1 MDETSGRKWSLLDN
15 WVRRKRIFFWIIVPI
30 LTATVIFL
38 IVYVMVNFSGQSEQP
53 LSFLILI
60 WILAYLGSIG
70 LTIWLGGTHN
80 ASRLTKKG
88 SEKQKS
94 VIIAITISIILT
106 FVWLITF
113 STYTTQ
119 TDYSTID
126 EALIE
131 SGLIEDKSH
140 LLYVSSLLVWL
151 ILMVCFLIQV
161 VVFYFVIEMLK
172 KSKA

>member
-1 MDETSGRKWSLLDN
+1 MNENINKKKIGVTTKNIPENINLF
-15 WVRRKRIFFWIIVPI
+15 RIFQN
-30 LTATVIFL
+30 
-38 IVYVMVNFSGQSEQP
+38 NFC
-53 LSFLILI
+53 
-60 WILAYLGSIG
+60 
-70 LTIWLGGTHN
+70 LTILNNLKATIIISAHN
-80 ASRLTKKG
+80 KIGNRDFLKKIQ
-88 SEKQKS
+88 EIFVNTNK
-94 VIIAITISIILT
+94 IAITISIILT

-172 KSKA
+172 KSKAQFFFF